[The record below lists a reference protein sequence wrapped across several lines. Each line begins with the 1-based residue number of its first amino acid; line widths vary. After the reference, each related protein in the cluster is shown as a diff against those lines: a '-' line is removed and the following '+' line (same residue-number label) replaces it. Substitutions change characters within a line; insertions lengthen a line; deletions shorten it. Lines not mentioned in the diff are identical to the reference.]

1 MTFEQVATPMHD
13 QVDVENQ
20 SGPDDEVLPPI
31 PAAEVLRAEFMEA
44 MGIGADDLAHFIAEE
59 PAIIE
64 PILNREIGLS
74 NDLAH
79 RLGNTFG
86 LGEAFW
92 AEMRNKYGSEQ
103 VAFNE
108 LKDELLQ
115 DYETGVKQ
123 DSKAPS

>member
-1 MTFEQVATPMHD
+1 MTFEQIATPMHD

-20 SGPDDEVLPPI
+20 SVPDDEVLPPI
-31 PAAEVLRAEFMEA
+31 PAAEVLRAEFIEA

-64 PILNREIGLS
+64 QILNREIGLS
-74 NDLAH
+74 NELAQL
-79 RLGNTFG
+79 LGNTFG

-92 AEMRNKYGSEQ
+92 TEMRAKYGSEQ
-103 VAFNE
+103 VAFDE

-115 DYETGVKQ
+115 DYETGIKQ
-123 DSKAPS
+123 NGEAPS